1 MNCST
6 LFSRVYNWIFRP
18 IQKRPENYKKKRSL
32 DTFGELRVFIK
43 ELQKT
48 GYQGVKPK
56 HKPHKL
62 SGNFSKH
69 WECHVNND
77 LLLIWLQSESDKTIF
92 LVRAGTHSDLF

>member
-1 MNCST
+1 MYEIGYSGR
-6 LFSRVYNWIFRP
+6 F
-18 IQKRPENYKKKRSL
+18 KKDLKTIKNRSL
-32 DTFGELRVFIK
+32 DTFGELRAFIK